1 MPARAKLALVTG
13 ASRGIGLAIAEALS
27 ERGFHLILT
36 ARSRPQLERLA
47 AHLPNSTAIPCDIRD
62 PKSVAQLA
70 AVVGKR
76 RRLDVLINN
85 AGIAGPTEPIASFDY
100 ATWREVIDT
109 NLHGTF
115 LVTQSLLP
123 FLGKGSVIVN
133 NLSIAARKVIPGMA
147 AYSASKSGLL
157 AFTAILREELRP
169 RGIRVV
175 ALLPGPIDTGIWQ
188 QIWPGAPRRT
198 MISPQ
203 TIGQTVAAAVTL
215 PAKANFDEIVI
226 TTSADAF

>member
-1 MPARAKLALVTG
+1 MPGRAKLALVTG
-13 ASRGIGLAIAEALS
+13 ASRGLGLAIAEALS
-27 ERGFHLILT
+27 ERGFHLILA
-36 ARSRPQLERLA
+36 ARSRRPLERLA
-47 AHLPNSTAIPCDIRD
+47 ARLPNSTAIPCDIRD
-62 PKSVAQLA
+62 PQAVAALA

-85 AGIAGPTEPIASFDY
+85 AGIAGPSQPIDSLDY
-100 ATWREVIDT
+100 ASWREVIET

-115 LVTQSLLP
+115 LVTQSMLP

-133 NLSIAARKVIPGMA
+133 NLSIAARMVIPGMA

-157 AFTAILREELRP
+157 AFTATLREELRP

-175 ALLPGPIDTGIWQ
+175 ALLPGAIDTGIWQ
-188 QIWPGAPRRT
+188 QFWPGAPRRR
-198 MISPQ
+198 MISPR
-203 TIGQTVAAAVTL
+203 TIAQTVAAAVTL

-226 TTSADAF
+226 TPSAGAL